1 VKFEIPAGRSHY
13 VEKMNADFV
22 RLLWILILGGITTG
36 KPLANSLSIKRIISE
51 WRDINKSGLDLSV
64 PFNTSDIDESGIR
77 LSPLKSNFLE
87 WHFSFVGMKGS
98 SFEEGIYHGK
108 IILHPDYPRK
118 APTITMST
126 PSGRWEINT
135 PICLSASAHHQE
147 LWNPDW
153 NLRTLVLSLRTFMT
167 TQPGE
172 IASISSTPEVH
183 RRLAQLSKSFICTD
197 CGMCHDGGVDSKDLS
212 KIKLCLGGEG
222 DIVQSIPKQR
232 KVVTS
237 RHSKNV
243 NSLVKNSWIKK
254 SWNGAV
260 RFLAKGARS
269 GGLIVVTML
278 LYFFFYL

>member
-1 VKFEIPAGRSHY
+1 
-13 VEKMNADFV
+13 MNADFV

-108 IILHPDYPRK
+108 ISLHPDYPRK

-135 PICLSASAHHQE
+135 PICLSGSF
-147 LWNPDW
+147 
-153 NLRTLVLSLRTFMT
+153 LR
-167 TQPGE
+167 
-172 IASISSTPEVH
+172 
-183 RRLAQLSKSFICTD
+183 
-197 CGMCHDGGVDSKDLS
+197 
-212 KIKLCLGGEG
+212 
-222 DIVQSIPKQR
+222 
-232 KVVTS
+232 
-237 RHSKNV
+237 
-243 NSLVKNSWIKK
+243 
-254 SWNGAV
+254 
-260 RFLAKGARS
+260 
-269 GGLIVVTML
+269 
-278 LYFFFYL
+278 